1 MKNTHQSEVNKFP
14 FIFVF
19 AFSDEEFIRK
29 MSEEIKKRKPHC
41 TGITTVKGIAKHVV
55 SIGAGGFIFKEDVDA
70 MHELFDRHEQERK
83 LFNKEEKNLVAS
95 ILYEMENH
103 EYGYTRDPYDTLM
116 ALGKTEKAFENE
128 RFAKAW
134 KKAEKKCFCAFDE
147 CNEI

>member
-1 MKNTHQSEVNKFP
+1 MKDTHQSEVNKFP

-55 SIGAGGFIFKEDVDA
+55 SIGAGGFVFKEDVDA
-70 MHELFDRHEQERK
+70 MHKMFDRHKQEEK
-83 LFNKEEKNLVAS
+83 LFRKEDKNLIVS
-95 ILYEMENH
+95 ILDAMYAH

-116 ALGKTEKAFENE
+116 ALDKTENDFKDE

-147 CNEI
+147 EE